1 MKMNPEESI
10 PKEYPDDESTEGEK
24 QGYSVVINCNADSTH
39 DVVRMPLQPVDEGSY
54 PDGLFGLR
62 SLEDALRGVI
72 ALKDEAPA
80 YESGMQKDM
89 MEEFEK

>member
-10 PKEYPDDESTEGEK
+10 PKEYPDDEPVDGEK
-24 QGYSVVINCNADSTH
+24 QGYSVVINCYQNGEH

-72 ALKDEAPA
+72 ALKDEVPA